1 MLYDNIRWIDLY
13 CLSIGNPVKKFC
25 YASSHY
31 CIVLILRFMIV
42 INGFIFPAQEA
53 LYDNSDSILETG
65 TRDQLG
71 DGYRL

>member
-1 MLYDNIRWIDLY
+1 
-13 CLSIGNPVKKFC
+13 
-25 YASSHY
+25 
-31 CIVLILRFMIV
+31 VLILRLMII

-53 LYDNSDSILETG
+53 LYDNRNSILETG

>member
-1 MLYDNIRWIDLY
+1 
-13 CLSIGNPVKKFC
+13 
-25 YASSHY
+25 
-31 CIVLILRFMIV
+31 MII

-53 LYDNSDSILETG
+53 LYDNSDSIKPG

>member
-1 MLYDNIRWIDLY
+1 
-13 CLSIGNPVKKFC
+13 
-25 YASSHY
+25 
-31 CIVLILRFMIV
+31 MII

-53 LYDNSDSILETG
+53 LYDNSNSILKPG